1 MSTENLVCGLS
12 IKHLQSLVLAVQK
25 IKQKVD
31 ILLTG
36 LCYNEF
42 LSGILIIKR
51 YELYEIKVYLQLV
64 KYCITL
70 MLQAIYSY

>member
-25 IKQKVD
+25 IKQKAD
-31 ILLTG
+31 ILLIG
-36 LCYNEF
+36 FCYTEF

-51 YELYEIKVYLQLV
+51 YELYEITVHLQLV
-64 KYCITL
+64 KNCIAL
-70 MLQAIYSY
+70 MLLAIHSY